1 MKNKGVIA
9 VLLISIAAVVGIAV
23 FLVIRNKRNGS
34 NKYKSSAETEGDS
47 SVSAPTPAVSDS
59 PTIGGGTLSSLTN
72 IASNIGSVFGNNGV
86 TFDANERSITVDGQ
100 KYVIPSRQRVKEVQR
115 SLIEGFESYAD
126 LAGTQTG
133 KEKYLQLAADMKRA
147 SKDGTGVDGLIGKAT
162 ANEFAV
168 AAKLMPSVVNVF
180 KV

>member
-23 FLVIRNKRNGS
+23 FLVVRNKRNGS
-34 NKYKSSAETEGDS
+34 DKYKSSADSEGDS
-47 SVSAPTPAVSDS
+47 SVSAPTPVVPNS
-59 PTIGGGTLSSLTN
+59 PTTGGGS
-72 IASNIGSVFGNNGV
+72 AFVKGV

-126 LAGTQTG
+126 LAGTPTG

-147 SKDGTGVDGLIGKAT
+147 SKDGTGVDGVIGRAT
-162 ANEFAV
+162 ANAFAV